1 MSDEKITIEIS
12 VEDAV
17 EFAKYTSLNPNA
29 DSYVRFCEQCKA
41 GVDARKSKYEKWQ
54 GFRRLPWRQG
64 EQSECLKVFD
74 NTFLKMP
81 SNGDDAK
88 LVAAAPQMLDA
99 CIKVFRFIKGV
110 KGNSVSYDTLVNII
124 RAALPDDVADEVL
137 K

>member
-29 DSYVRFCEQCKA
+29 DSYARFCEQCKA
-41 GVDARKSKYEKWQ
+41 ALDARKSLYEKWQ
-54 GFRRLPWRQG
+54 GDMKSPWIQVGIEGYVRDRNGEALPG
-64 EQSECLKVFD
+64 NEES
-74 NTFLKMP
+74 
-81 SNGDDAK
+81 SK

-99 CIKVFRFIKGV
+99 CIKVFRFVKGV
-110 KGNSVSYDTLVNII
+110 KGNSVSYDTLVNTI

-137 K
+137 G